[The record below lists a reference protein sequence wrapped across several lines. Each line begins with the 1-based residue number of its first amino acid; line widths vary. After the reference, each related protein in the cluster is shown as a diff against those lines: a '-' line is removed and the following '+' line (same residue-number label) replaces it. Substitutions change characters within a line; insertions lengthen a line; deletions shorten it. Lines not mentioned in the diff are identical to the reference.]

1 MEKIISYLYLLAIV
15 ENSLLFHLVK
25 EDDPLDDLV
34 DVLENAPREHHL
46 PHLDELQA
54 EALRLQL
61 VVRLLRLLVRQR
73 QLRVLR
79 PLEEVK
85 VTRVVLRIVYHV

>member
-1 MEKIISYLYLLAIV
+1 ME
-15 ENSLLFHLVK
+15 
-25 EDDPLDDLV
+25 EDDPLHDLV

-46 PHLDELQA
+46 SHLHKLQS
-54 EALRLQL
+54 ETLRLQF
-61 VVRLLRLLVRQR
+61 VVSVLWPFVRQR

-85 VTRVVLRIVYHV
+85 VARVVLRIVYHVWK